1 MKGLLIKDFKLMM
14 MQKNF
19 FLSII
24 AIAVVLTVFVKNPSF
39 IIGCLTFIGSVFTLS
54 TISYDEFDNGNAFL
68 FSLPITRKLYAL
80 EKYVF
85 GFLTGACSCLISL
98 ILCMIFGLIF
108 GNYSI
113 SDSLMTAGMSFP
125 MFLFLLLL
133 MLPVH
138 LKFGSEKGKI
148 AILGVLGAVFIV
160 GFLFVKLDQLLGLG
174 IIASLNSMSDL
185 GIGGLIAAMFAI
197 VAVLFLI
204 SYRISSKIMEKK
216 EF

>member
-1 MKGLLIKDFKLMM
+1 
-14 MQKNF
+14 
-19 FLSII
+19 
-24 AIAVVLTVFVKNPSF
+24 
-39 IIGCLTFIGSVFTLS
+39 
-54 TISYDEFDNGNAFL
+54 
-68 FSLPITRKLYAL
+68 
-80 EKYVF
+80 
-85 GFLTGACSCLISL
+85 
-98 ILCMIFGLIF
+98 MIFGLIF

>member
-1 MKGLLIKDFKLMM
+1 
-14 MQKNF
+14 
-19 FLSII
+19 
-24 AIAVVLTVFVKNPSF
+24 
-39 IIGCLTFIGSVFTLS
+39 
-54 TISYDEFDNGNAFL
+54 
-68 FSLPITRKLYAL
+68 
-80 EKYVF
+80 
-85 GFLTGACSCLISL
+85 
-98 ILCMIFGLIF
+98 
-108 GNYSI
+108 
-113 SDSLMTAGMSFP
+113 MTAGMSFP

-148 AILGVLGAVFIV
+148 AILGAVFIV